1 MKMVTIVEAKYIPVK
16 MQLYWFIFSWL
27 LQNLAFWEPMQSNP
41 NITDQIYHS
50 DVTSCL
56 DPLQKWVTLWLF
68 ANRYFFYLKKVKS
81 QYSQN
86 YISDCATN
94 YISDSHRI
102 CYFLG
107 HILSF
112 KRKKKDTIYSYI
124 GVTFVGFEHSYIGND
139 DCLHGQGQ
147 GEIYNH
153 VKL

>member
-112 KRKKKDTIYSYI
+112 KRKKKRYYLFIHRCHI
-124 GVTFVGFEHSYIGND
+124 RWFWTFIHRKWWLSTWPRTRWD
-139 DCLHGQGQ
+139 L
-147 GEIYNH
+147 
-153 VKL
+153 